1 MSREDPTPQ
10 GQVPPEWSLPLR
22 ATRNKNLSHFSG
34 SKRNV
39 RGSREQQGQQGTAG
53 SLRSHEVMSS
63 APRRPEAG
71 ALQGLAEPG
80 VLEEPQRARVAVTG

>member
-1 MSREDPTPQ
+1 MVSAPQ
-10 GQVPPEWSLPLR
+10 GYQKQTSEGVGE
-22 ATRNKNLSHFSG
+22 LSHFSG
-34 SKRNV
+34 SKRNA

-80 VLEEPQRARVAVTG
+80 VLEEPQRARVAVIG